1 MLASLRVS
9 VFESPWV
16 TMIFLTCISNEDT
29 TMLNTSP
36 PSSFWCSL
44 TSTGFSRL
52 IFSPALL
59 MFLSNICSNPLCDG
73 ICLLFLH
80 RLFHVYNVAPPS
92 HQNLRSQLCHELC
105 SVSPSVPP
113 WARGAS
119 SKPCQPALHLSF
131 RRHPVVNVTLFIYS
145 VYKAVAPGG
154 QRKGL
159 AGFVLGV
166 VGTKSVLI
174 R

>member
-1 MLASLRVS
+1 M
-9 VFESPWV
+9 FESPRV
-16 TMIFLTCISNEDT
+16 TVIFLRCMSNEDT
-29 TMLNTSP
+29 TMLNTC
-36 PSSFWCSL
+36 PSSPFDVVWPLLVSPGWSFLQHCSW
-44 TSTGFSRL
+44 SYL
-52 IFSPALL
+52 ISVVIFYV
-59 MFLSNICSNPLCDG
+59 IR
-73 ICLLFLH
+73 ICLLFLLK
-80 RLFHVYNVAPPS
+80 LFHVYNVIPPS
-92 HQNLRSQLCHELC
+92 HQNLRSQLCQEHC
-105 SVSPSVPP
+105 SVSPSLLP

-131 RRHPVVNVTLFIYS
+131 RLHPVVNVTLFPCS

-154 QRKGL
+154 QGKSL